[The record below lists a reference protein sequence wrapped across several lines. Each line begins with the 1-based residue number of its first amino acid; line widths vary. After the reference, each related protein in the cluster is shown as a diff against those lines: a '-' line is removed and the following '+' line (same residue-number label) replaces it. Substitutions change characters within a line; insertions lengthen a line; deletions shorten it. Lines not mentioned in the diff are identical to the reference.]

1 MIIGTTNHPLLLPV
15 AIETT
20 FSEQLGQ
27 LKTDPAIIKMLD
39 NQWASPIQSDENT
52 KSQVRNVLR
61 HGGYKPTG
69 RGKPASEYLIKAVDQ
84 GRLSSINPA
93 VDILNVV
100 SLHSGF
106 PISVVDA
113 ALAPAPLLI
122 DIAGTGTEYVF
133 NASGQTIKL
142 DGLVCLF
149 DKTGPCA
156 NGVKDSQ
163 RTKTS
168 EATVKTISIIWGAQS
183 LKDQVGQTARW
194 YLELLKE
201 HGAKANEIPVT
212 VS

>member
-1 MIIGTTNHPLLLPV
+1 
-15 AIETT
+15 
-20 FSEQLGQ
+20 
-27 LKTDPAIIKMLD
+27 MLD
-39 NQWASPIQSDENT
+39 NEWTPPIKRDENT
-52 KSQVRNVLR
+52 KSRVRDVLR

-84 GRLSSINPA
+84 GKLSSINQA

-113 ALAPAPLLI
+113 NLMPSPLLI

-149 DKTGPCA
+149 DSTGPCA

-168 EATVKTISIIWGAQS
+168 KSTVKTISIVWGAQS
-183 LKDQVGQTARW
+183 LRNQVEQTRNW
-194 YLELLKE
+194 YLEMLKQY
-201 HGAKANEIPVT
+201 GAEANEIPIT

>member
-1 MIIGTTNHPLLLPV
+1 MKIGTTDHPLLLAV

-20 FSEQLGQ
+20 FSQQLGQ
-27 LKTDPAIIKMLD
+27 LKTDPAVIGMLD
-39 NQWASPIQSDENT
+39 NEWTSPIKRDENT
-52 KSQVRNVLR
+52 KSQVRDVLR

-84 GRLSSINPA
+84 GKLSSINQA

-106 PISVVDA
+106 PISVVDTD
-113 ALAPAPLLI
+113 LAPAPLLI
-122 DIAGTGTEYVF
+122 DIAAADTKYVF
-133 NASGQTIKL
+133 NVSGQTIKL

-149 DKTGPCA
+149 DSTGPCA

-168 EATVKTISIIWGAQS
+168 ESTVKTISIIWGAQS
-183 LKDQVGQTARW
+183 LRDHVEQTKHW
-194 YLELLKE
+194 YLELLKQC
-201 HGAKANEIPVT
+201 GAEVNEIPVAA
-212 VS
+212 S

>member
-1 MIIGTTNHPLLLPV
+1 
-15 AIETT
+15 
-20 FSEQLGQ
+20 
-27 LKTDPAIIKMLD
+27 MLD
-39 NQWASPIQSDENT
+39 NEWTPPIKRDENT
-52 KSQVRNVLR
+52 KSRVRDVLR

-84 GRLSSINPA
+84 GKLSSINQA

-113 ALAPAPLLI
+113 NLMPSPLLI

-149 DKTGPCA
+149 DSTGPCA

-168 EATVKTISIIWGAQS
+168 KSTVKTNSIVWGAQS
-183 LKDQVGQTARW
+183 LRNQVEQTRNW
-194 YLELLKE
+194 YLEMLKQY
-201 HGAKANEIPVT
+201 GAEANEIPIT